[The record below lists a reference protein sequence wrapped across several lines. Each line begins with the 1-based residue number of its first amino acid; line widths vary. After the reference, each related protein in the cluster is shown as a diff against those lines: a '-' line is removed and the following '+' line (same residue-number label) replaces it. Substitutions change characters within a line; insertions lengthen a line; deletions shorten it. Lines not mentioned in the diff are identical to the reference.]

1 MKIIFLCSD
10 HCSHALTSRRCAEDV
25 LVSAEMFSAL
35 LLTTLTFGGLAHGFC
50 PAGSTA
56 SSSSIRFAT
65 SPLAAATSA
74 TVVARNNTRKPPQLV
89 EFVEPRTKTKVLLIG
104 TMHYNPTSI
113 RMVEETIEDLAGK
126 NQLGSVVVESCE
138 IRWNTTMEILN
149 TPRGQFLK
157 PVLTSEMKAASDKA
171 ASYNRPVV
179 LGDQLINVTG
189 SSLSSAF
196 KTTLVDLASP
206 LNGGWK
212 RFYDDVSAAAD
223 VALPTGPGYLT
234 PASFFDPRLL
244 VAAPVSFA
252 KYPLSFLAR
261 NPIAT
266 SIVFA
271 TMFGVTRLDTSSA
284 FADATLQEQIV
295 SIVESLLFAFLEFAV
310 LAKSILN
317 VLLAERNEILAK
329 SILNECVI
337 YSEREDKSGDGAW
350 AKMMT
355 PSLFNTEL
363 GLDRILQKSKD
374 TFYVP
379 PSGITVE
386 STSNK
391 IAKGSEEKTVVAV
404 LGMAHCN
411 GIVKLLRE
419 QMV

>member
-1 MKIIFLCSD
+1 
-10 HCSHALTSRRCAEDV
+10 
-25 LVSAEMFSAL
+25 MFSAL
-35 LLTTLTFGGLAHGFC
+35 LLTALTFGGLAHGFC
-50 PAGSTA
+50 PAST
-56 SSSSIRFAT
+56 SSSIRFAT

-74 TVVARNNTRKPPQLV
+74 IVVGRNNTRKPPQLV
-89 EFVEPRTKTKVLLIG
+89 EFVEPKTKTKVLLIG
-104 TMHYNPTSI
+104 TMHYNPASI

-138 IRWNTTMEILN
+138 IRLNATMEILN

-244 VAAPVSFA
+244 IAAPVSFA

-261 NPIAT
+261 NPIST

-271 TMFGVTRLDTSSA
+271 TMFGLTRLDTSSA
-284 FADATLQEQIV
+284 FADATLQEQIA
-295 SIVESLLFAFLEFAV
+295 SIVESLLFAGLEFALLGRV
-310 LAKSILN
+310 MVQ
-317 VLLAERNEILAK
+317 VLLAERNEVLAK
-329 SILNECVI
+329 SILNECEI

-350 AKMMT
+350 AKMMSSFST
-355 PSLFNTEL
+355 PSLFSTEL
-363 GLDRILQKSKD
+363 GLDRILQKNKG

-379 PSGITVE
+379 PSGIAVE

-391 IAKGSEEKTVVAV
+391 IAEESEEKTVVAV

>member
-1 MKIIFLCSD
+1 M
-10 HCSHALTSRRCAEDV
+10 V
-25 LVSAEMFSAL
+25 LVSAEMFNAL

-50 PAGSTA
+50 PARSTR
-56 SSSSIRFAT
+56 SSIRFAT
-65 SPLAAATSA
+65 SPLAAATPA

-379 PSGITVE
+379 PSGIAVE

-391 IAKGSEEKTVVAV
+391 IAKESEEKTVVAV

>member
-1 MKIIFLCSD
+1 MV
-10 HCSHALTSRRCAEDV
+10 SR
-25 LVSAEMFSAL
+25 AEMLIALILAAFS
-35 LLTTLTFGGLAHGFC
+35 GLAHGFHHTNIR
-50 PAGSTA
+50 PAARSNSIRRPAFSTSSLLAASATSTQASA
-56 SSSSIRFAT
+56 SSSNNGIM
-65 SPLAAATSA
+65 
-74 TVVARNNTRKPPQLV
+74 RNKNNPPQLV
-89 EFVEPRTKTKVLLIG
+89 EFIEPKTKTKVLLIG

-113 RMVEETIEDLAGK
+113 KMVEETIEDLAAK

-189 SSLSSAF
+189 SSLSNAF
-196 KTTLVDLASP
+196 KSTLVDLSSP

-212 RFYDDVSAAAD
+212 RFYNDVKEAAD

-244 VAAPVSFA
+244 IAAPVSFA

-271 TMFGVTRLDTSSA
+271 FMFGLTRLDTSSA
-284 FADATLQEQIV
+284 FADATLQEQIA
-295 SIVESLLFAFLEFAV
+295 SIVESLLFAGLEFALLGRV
-310 LAKSILN
+310 FLQ
-317 VLLAERNEILAK
+317 VLLGERNVVLAK
-329 SILNECVI
+329 SILNECEM
-337 YSEREDKSGDGAW
+337 YSKNEGNDGDGVW
-350 AKMMT
+350 SKMMNSFSA
-355 PSLFNTEL
+355 PPLFNTEL

-379 PSGITVE
+379 PSGIEVE
-386 STSNK
+386 TSSSNK
-391 IAKGSEEKTVVAV
+391 GQKSEEKIVVAV

-419 QMV
+419 ELV